1 MFNWLRTLFSPT
13 VDEGWFEMT
22 DEKFL
27 VAGLGNPGKKY
38 RGNRHNIGFMAVDR
52 LANSLGIT
60 SNRVEQ
66 RAIVA
71 KTTLADKPLIIVKPQ
86 TFMNSSGDAIG
97 ALATYYKIPAQ
108 NVLVIYDELDLPF
121 GTIRLRSK
129 GGANGH
135 NGMKSIIN
143 HLGQEFPRVRLGIGR
158 PPGKM
163 PVHAYVLQD
172 FKGQDTLI
180 TLDLM
185 LDETVKAVETWL
197 RDGIDMAMSRHNKV
211 LS

>member
-1 MFNWLRTLFSPT
+1 MA
-13 VDEGWFEMT
+13 

-27 VAGLGNPGKKY
+27 VAGLGNPGAKY

-52 LANSLGIT
+52 LATSLGIT

-66 RAIVA
+66 NAIVA
-71 KTTLADKPLIIVKPQ
+71 KTKLADKSLIIVKPQ
-86 TFMNSSGDAIG
+86 TFMNSSGDSIG
-97 ALATYYKIPAQ
+97 PLAKYYNIPPE
-108 NVLVIYDELDLPF
+108 NVLIVYDELDLPF
-121 GTIRLRSK
+121 GTIRLRAQ

-143 HLGQEFPRVRLGIGR
+143 HLGQEFPRVRLGIDR
-158 PPGKM
+158 PPGRM
-163 PVHAYVLQD
+163 PVQAWVLQD
-172 FKGQDTLI
+172 FKGEEEQI

-185 LDETVKAVETWL
+185 LDETVKAIETWL

-211 LS
+211 L